1 MDEWIHS
8 YAHCVGILL
17 KVASCLHL
25 TLRSSRPLQTMTRQ
39 ESEWSFDNIR
49 CQLKKHRLL
58 FSNLWLLC
66 MLVSESL
73 FPDIHEFP
81 AFNMITSEAN
91 LVTCLSPC
99 SSPAGLGAPLGVASN
114 ADARAE
120 AIALV
125 FPLSAVVCLEIC
137 KLRSLIQLA
146 TLIHHNLTTGAR
158 MQVITWG

>member
-1 MDEWIHS
+1 MMDEWIHS
-8 YAHCVGILL
+8 YAHCVSTLL

-25 TLRSSRPLQTMTRQ
+25 TLRLSRPLQTMTRQ
-39 ESEWSFDNIR
+39 ESEWSFDYIR
-49 CQLKKHRLL
+49 CQKKTPLL
-58 FSNLWLLC
+58 FSNRWLLC

-73 FPDIHEFP
+73 FPGIQVF
-81 AFNMITSEAN
+81 TSEVN

-99 SSPAGLGAPLGVASN
+99 SSPAGIGALLGVASN

-125 FPLSAVVCLEIC
+125 FPLSAVACLEIC
-137 KLRSLIQLA
+137 KLRSLIQIA

-158 MQVITWG
+158 MQVILGIKTE